1 MLPFI
6 VLVAFA
12 AAGCVIAARA
22 RLRGRVTPTQLS
34 MSEDWLAEQWAAR
47 E

>member
-1 MLPFI
+1 MLPFM
-6 VLVAFA
+6 VLAAFV

-22 RLRGRVTPTQLS
+22 RLRGRVIPTQLS
-34 MSEDWLAEQWAAR
+34 MSEEWLAEQWAAR